1 VRPDC
6 IGNPN
11 LSHPSVN
18 NWFNESAFAVPADG
32 TYGNCGRGI
41 IVGPGIVNLNASL
54 TKNVRLSEHAR
65 LEFQAKASDVL
76 NHPIFQNP
84 GSFPYVEVLDSTNGN
99 RLRSV
104 LGHVTNRGSLG
115 AGYRMMEI
123 GARIEF

>member
-1 VRPDC
+1 
-6 IGNPN
+6 
-11 LSHPSVN
+11 VN
-18 NWFNESAFAVPADG
+18 NWFSESAFAVPADG

-54 TKNVRLSEHAR
+54 IKSVRLSEHAR

-84 GSFPYVEVLDSTNGN
+84 GGFPYVEVLDSTNGN
-99 RLRSV
+99 RLTRV
-104 LGHVTNRGSLG
+104 LSHLTNRGSLG

-123 GARIEF
+123 GARLEF